1 MGKLKTLTAFL
12 VGIVLVTVGFALN
25 TFSAT
30 TPPQASDGYYEL
42 DSYEDLVWFQQYID
56 AGNLEINARLT
67 ADIVANENL
76 LNDNGTLNGT
86 PSNVWTPI
94 GRNFTLAAKSY
105 NGTLDGAGHSI
116 TGLFFYDTKGA
127 GYYGLFAKMGRGT
140 VKNLAIV
147 DSFFAGTSNSNYVG
161 TFVGEG
167 YAVNVE
173 NCYSNAIIY
182 ASDYYGGIVGKTSVA
197 NIRNCLYTGTFR
209 ILGSSIYADPIVK
222 KNSTDNSI
230 RVYNCYYKGDCGLN
244 SSTVATAVTTNGLA
258 SGQVTYLLNRNQS
271 SDVWR
276 QNIDIGE
283 KDSNPT
289 LDSSHHIVFYYNNT
303 YTNYCSV
310 HSWKNGIC
318 VEEFAIGIGP
328 TIFGKQFGETKFSLK
343 LLPFGGACMMG
354 EDDVDDMSEGSF
366 NSKSVWARMSVI
378 VAGPVFNLILAW
390 ILCMII
396 IGWTGYR
403 APIVS
408 NVTDG
413 YSAQEEGI
421 EPGDVIKKIGGKSVH
436 IWNDISLY
444 NMMHA
449 GAKSVEV
456 EYERDGKDY
465 TVVLEPKQN
474 EGDAFPLL
482 GITGGEMVRPGL
494 FGTVRYGAYTVKY
507 WITYTVDSL
516 KMLVGGKVGVKDLS
530 GPVGIVSA
538 VDNVY
543 QEAAPAGMVV
553 VILNLLN
560 IGVLLTANL
569 GVMNLLP
576 LPALDGGRLVFL
588 IIEAVRGKRVPP
600 EKEGMVHFAGFVFL
614 MALMVVIMFNDI
626 LKLV

>member
-1 MGKLKTLTAFL
+1 MGIILAILL
-12 VGIVLVTVGFALN
+12 
-25 TFSAT
+25 FSAIVIFH
-30 TPPQASDGYYEL
+30 EL
-42 DSYEDLVWFQQYID
+42 GHF
-56 AGNLEINARLT
+56 
-67 ADIVANENL
+67 L
-76 LNDNGTLNGT
+76 L
-86 PSNVWTPI
+86 
-94 GRNFTLAAKSY
+94 A
-105 NGTLDGAGHSI
+105 
-116 TGLFFYDTKGA
+116 
-127 GYYGLFAKMGRGT
+127 
-140 VKNLAIV
+140 
-147 DSFFAGTSNSNYVG
+147 
-161 TFVGEG
+161 
-167 YAVNVE
+167 
-173 NCYSNAIIY
+173 
-182 ASDYYGGIVGKTSVA
+182 
-197 NIRNCLYTGTFR
+197 
-209 ILGSSIYADPIVK
+209 K
-222 KNSTDNSI
+222 KNKI
-230 RVYNCYYKGDCGLN
+230 RVDEFSLGL
-244 SSTVATAVTTNGLA
+244 
-258 SGQVTYLLNRNQS
+258 
-271 SDVWR
+271 
-276 QNIDIGE
+276 
-283 KDSNPT
+283 
-289 LDSSHHIVFYYNNT
+289 
-303 YTNYCSV
+303 
-310 HSWKNGIC
+310 
-318 VEEFAIGIGP
+318 GP

-494 FGTVRYGAYTVKY
+494 FGTVQYGAYTVKY

>member
-1 MGKLKTLTAFL
+1 MGIILAILL
-12 VGIVLVTVGFALN
+12 
-25 TFSAT
+25 FSAIVIFH
-30 TPPQASDGYYEL
+30 EL
-42 DSYEDLVWFQQYID
+42 GHF
-56 AGNLEINARLT
+56 
-67 ADIVANENL
+67 L
-76 LNDNGTLNGT
+76 L
-86 PSNVWTPI
+86 
-94 GRNFTLAAKSY
+94 A
-105 NGTLDGAGHSI
+105 
-116 TGLFFYDTKGA
+116 
-127 GYYGLFAKMGRGT
+127 
-140 VKNLAIV
+140 
-147 DSFFAGTSNSNYVG
+147 
-161 TFVGEG
+161 
-167 YAVNVE
+167 
-173 NCYSNAIIY
+173 
-182 ASDYYGGIVGKTSVA
+182 
-197 NIRNCLYTGTFR
+197 
-209 ILGSSIYADPIVK
+209 K
-222 KNSTDNSI
+222 KNKI
-230 RVYNCYYKGDCGLN
+230 RVDEFSLGL
-244 SSTVATAVTTNGLA
+244 
-258 SGQVTYLLNRNQS
+258 
-271 SDVWR
+271 
-276 QNIDIGE
+276 
-283 KDSNPT
+283 
-289 LDSSHHIVFYYNNT
+289 
-303 YTNYCSV
+303 
-310 HSWKNGIC
+310 
-318 VEEFAIGIGP
+318 GP

-403 APIVS
+403 APVVS
-408 NVTDG
+408 SVTDG

-449 GAKSVEV
+449 GTKSVEV
-456 EYERDGKDY
+456 KYERDGKDY

-474 EGDAFPLL
+474 EGDAFPML
-482 GITGGEMVRPGL
+482 GITGGEMVRPGVI
-494 FGTVRYGAYTVKY
+494 GTVRYGAYTVKY

-516 KMLVGGKVGVKDLS
+516 KMLISGKVGVKDLS

-538 VDNVY
+538 VDDVY
-543 QEAAPAGMVV
+543 QEAAPAGMAV

-600 EKEGMVHFAGFVFL
+600 EKEGMVHFAGFVLL